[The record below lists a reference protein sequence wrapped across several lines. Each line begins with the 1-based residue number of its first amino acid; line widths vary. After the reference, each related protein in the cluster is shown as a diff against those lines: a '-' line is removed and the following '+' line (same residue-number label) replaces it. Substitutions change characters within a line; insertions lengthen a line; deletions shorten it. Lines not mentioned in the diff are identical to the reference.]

1 MGGNKKREIIKVAQE
16 NLFMLKR
23 LNERTSFYNVDKWNK
38 DYETS
43 QIYKKNHCMYTP
55 IDFNKTQR
63 YGYSQ
68 TWGIGNNLCQKS
80 PTRKKFFSKTHYSN
94 TDNDNTPNYKRF
106 ANSTKKRKKFEDF
119 NYRDLLDDNKAKPEE
134 EKQFK
139 KISEIEN
146 VEKEKEQE
154 EKKDLNIN
162 NINKNDKKNLVNE
175 EIEESNIVIKFKKPD
190 AEIKDY
196 KTYLKKDEDE
206 RNKIN
211 KKESEKI
218 NYDSN
223 IINTLLLQM
232 NTLSQKQLSL
242 IDIMDNIQMET
253 QGQIKQLN
261 KRISKLEKN
270 VEDLTNELYYLKNE

>member
-1 MGGNKKREIIKVAQE
+1 M
-16 NLFMLKR
+16 
-23 LNERTSFYNVDKWNK
+23 
-38 DYETS
+38 
-43 QIYKKNHCMYTP
+43 
-55 IDFNKTQR
+55 
-63 YGYSQ
+63 
-68 TWGIGNNLCQKS
+68 
-80 PTRKKFFSKTHYSN
+80 
-94 TDNDNTPNYKRF
+94 
-106 ANSTKKRKKFEDF
+106 
-119 NYRDLLDDNKAKPEE
+119 
-134 EKQFK
+134 
-139 KISEIEN
+139 
-146 VEKEKEQE
+146 
-154 EKKDLNIN
+154 
-162 NINKNDKKNLVNE
+162 NE
-175 EIEESNIVIKFKKPD
+175 EVEESNIVIKFKKSD

-196 KTYLKKDEDE
+196 KTYLKKDEDDK
-206 RNKIN
+206 NKIN

>member
-154 EKKDLNIN
+154 EKKEQKQN
-162 NINKNDKKNLVNE
+162 NRDDK
-175 EIEESNIVIKFKKPD
+175 EES
-190 AEIKDY
+190 
-196 KTYLKKDEDE
+196 
-206 RNKIN
+206 
-211 KKESEKI
+211 KEKEKSEEQK
-218 NYDSN
+218 SN
-223 IINTLLLQM
+223 
-232 NTLSQKQLSL
+232 
-242 IDIMDNIQMET
+242 
-253 QGQIKQLN
+253 
-261 KRISKLEKN
+261 
-270 VEDLTNELYYLKNE
+270 

>member
-1 MGGNKKREIIKVAQE
+1 M
-16 NLFMLKR
+16 
-23 LNERTSFYNVDKWNK
+23 
-38 DYETS
+38 
-43 QIYKKNHCMYTP
+43 
-55 IDFNKTQR
+55 
-63 YGYSQ
+63 
-68 TWGIGNNLCQKS
+68 
-80 PTRKKFFSKTHYSN
+80 
-94 TDNDNTPNYKRF
+94 
-106 ANSTKKRKKFEDF
+106 
-119 NYRDLLDDNKAKPEE
+119 
-134 EKQFK
+134 
-139 KISEIEN
+139 
-146 VEKEKEQE
+146 
-154 EKKDLNIN
+154 
-162 NINKNDKKNLVNE
+162 VNE

-196 KTYLKKDEDE
+196 KTYLKKDEDDK
-206 RNKIN
+206 NKVN